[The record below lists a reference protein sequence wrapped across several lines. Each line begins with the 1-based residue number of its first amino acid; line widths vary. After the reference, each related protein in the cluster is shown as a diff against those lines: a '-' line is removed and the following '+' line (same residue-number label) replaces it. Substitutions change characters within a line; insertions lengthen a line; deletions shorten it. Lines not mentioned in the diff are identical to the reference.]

1 MATLMYEAGFQR
13 NPNGEIPGVMR
24 AARVLHGEE
33 ANHLSALLSNSASIC
48 SRRSRNSFVI

>member
-1 MATLMYEAGFQR
+1 MATLMDDAGFQR
-13 NPNGEIPGVMR
+13 NPNGEIPGGMR